1 MSVDRRNES
10 RGSFTVA
17 LRKRWHFSDELFW
30 QLISAYSSRNRYYH
44 TVEHLYHVLLMLEQ
58 LGGESIALNLAAWFH
73 DAVYDTHAQ
82 DNEEN
87 SADLAAALLPE
98 FAQIQEVRNLILCTK
113 THQAFDAESKIL
125 LDADLAILSAEP
137 EHYQNYAAA
146 IRKEYFWVTN
156 EDYRIGRLRVL
167 EGFLHRD
174 RIYYTPKMHAK
185 EAIAR
190 RNLEAELRQLAHL

>member
-1 MSVDRRNES
+1 
-10 RGSFTVA
+10 
-17 LRKRWHFSDELFW
+17 
-30 QLISAYSSRNRYYH
+30 
-44 TVEHLYHVLLMLEQ
+44 
-58 LGGESIALNLAAWFH
+58 
-73 DAVYDTHAQ
+73 
-82 DNEEN
+82 
-87 SADLAAALLPE
+87 
-98 FAQIQEVRNLILCTK
+98 LILCTK

-156 EDYRIGRLRVL
+156 EDYRIGRSRVL

-174 RIYYTPKMHAK
+174 RIYYTPKMQAK